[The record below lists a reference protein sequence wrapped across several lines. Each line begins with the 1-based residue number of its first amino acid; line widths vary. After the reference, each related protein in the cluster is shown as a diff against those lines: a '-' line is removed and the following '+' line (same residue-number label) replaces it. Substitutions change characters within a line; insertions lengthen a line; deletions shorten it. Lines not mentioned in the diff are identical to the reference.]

1 MARDQGVSLDNISSH
16 GRYVLSSS
24 FDREEYD
31 QILNFLDV
39 KPVRILV
46 GLDQSCHLSLGSLV
60 SIEAVISLL
69 VRSSQSKLSNSGS
82 SSISASLSSLVQLSE
97 YMRPIWFQIGFG
109 SSGPLFES
117 SSNLRRFCSLVCNSS
132 IVADQFF
139 VPNITQEAL
148 QLYSKK
154 QTIRERLLNEV
165 KVEAINVYEY
175 ADLLTNSLTRDHKL
189 SVDYADFFYHSLS
202 ENYLPE

>member
-1 MARDQGVSLDNISSH
+1 MIMDNKWNQG
-16 GRYVLSSS
+16 
-24 FDREEYD
+24 
-31 QILNFLDV
+31 ILNCVPFAFINALIPLMKRSKDASVSSLPPMFWFLPIRESLYPELNDV
-39 KPVRILV
+39 KEKIKEIVIDEEIIP
-46 GLDQSCHLSLGSLV
+46 CEPY
-60 SIEAVISLL
+60 IE
-69 VRSSQSKLSNSGS
+69 KKP
-82 SSISASLSSLVQLSE
+82 SE
-97 YMRPIWFQIGFG
+97 
-109 SSGPLFES
+109 
-117 SSNLRRFCSLVCNSS
+117 
-132 IVADQFF
+132 VADQFF